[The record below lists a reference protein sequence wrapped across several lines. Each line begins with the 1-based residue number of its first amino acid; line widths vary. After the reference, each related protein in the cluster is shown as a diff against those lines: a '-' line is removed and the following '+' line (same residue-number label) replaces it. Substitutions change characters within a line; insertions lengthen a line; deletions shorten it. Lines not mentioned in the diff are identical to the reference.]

1 MKCAQC
7 CVCVLCAQEMTEA
20 SLLFFSCR
28 SCGALRCFGLL
39 DWAAFFL
46 LSRRE
51 KATFLPG
58 LEPSNRIIVSR
69 SAADSKIYEKKKK
82 MSHSSEES
90 KMLHGSKTE
99 DQDQEERVFFVRYYD
114 FFFLNL
120 HLVSERK
127 AFHKAGNGSTANRP
141 SSLTG
146 ILQTF

>member
-1 MKCAQC
+1 MK
-7 CVCVLCAQEMTEA
+7 
-20 SLLFFSCR
+20 R
-28 SCGALRCFGLL
+28 
-39 DWAAFFL
+39 
-46 LSRRE
+46 
-51 KATFLPG
+51 
-58 LEPSNRIIVSR
+58 
-69 SAADSKIYEKKKK
+69 KKK

-99 DQDQEERVFFVRYYD
+99 DQEERVFFVRYYD

-146 ILQTF
+146 ILHTF